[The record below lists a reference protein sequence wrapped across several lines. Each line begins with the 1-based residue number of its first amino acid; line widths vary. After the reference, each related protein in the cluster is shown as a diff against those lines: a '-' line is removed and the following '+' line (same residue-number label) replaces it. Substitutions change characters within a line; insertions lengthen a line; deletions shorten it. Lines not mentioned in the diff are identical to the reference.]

1 MKIKVCGMR
10 DKENIEALLQ
20 VKPNFMGFIFYEK
33 SPRFVGELLDV
44 EQLKAFPKEVKKVGV
59 FVNASIDF
67 IVKTVKKYELDYA
80 QLHGEEMPDFC
91 KSLRLKGVSII
102 RAFSLDDTFSFAQ
115 VYNYKPFC
123 DFFLFDAKGQNR
135 GGNGV
140 SFDWNILKK
149 YDYQKPFLLAGGVDI
164 GHVDILDQL
173 PQPPY
178 CMDIN
183 SKFEINPGLKDVPK
197 IEEFMKLF
205 DS

>member
-1 MKIKVCGMR
+1 MR

-33 SPRFVGELLDV
+33 SPRFVGESLDI

-91 KSLRLKGVSII
+91 KNLRLKGVSII

-164 GHVDILDQL
+164 GHVAMLDQL
-173 PQPPY
+173 PQLPY

-183 SKFEINPGLKDVPK
+183 SKFEITPGLKDVPK
-197 IEEFMKLF
+197 IEEFLKLF